1 MELLYHNVIGGKVL
15 LVIGGDDNYKDSSEE
30 QGSFLS
36 RWARRKISSQFSEEY
51 LDGRNSFI
59 FSWDK
64 KHRSIHEEALLHY
77 FNSDKKDEKF
87 VLEEKG
93 VEVPVTQVVPKQVCC
108 VYVSLITCEILRHVI
123 LYLAILKN
131 VYSFATISIYDFG
144 HI

>member
-1 MELLYHNVIGGKVL
+1 MELLHHNVIGGKVL
-15 LVIGGDDNYKDSSEE
+15 VVIGGDDNYKDSSEE

-77 FNSDKKDEKF
+77 FNPGKKDEKF
-87 VLEEKG
+87 VLEKKG
-93 VEVPVTQVVPKQVCC
+93 VEVPVTQVVPKQVYC
-108 VYVSLITCEILRHVI
+108 VYVCLITGEILRHVI
-123 LYLAILKN
+123 LHLATFKN
-131 VYSFATISIYDFG
+131 VYLFPTT
-144 HI
+144 